1 MTDERTQEELD
12 QWGPK
17 QDNKP
22 TFSNEIKTVGTVG
35 ILEVAVAAI
44 AIAVG
49 FIAYKMY
56 SDEIAIAPKIVI
68 VDLMSISSKYPL
80 NATDAEIDFQILKVN
95 TAMQKLADAGYVVL
109 DSANVLKAPASAYID
124 DLYELAMQ
132 DDAQQ
137 GE

>member
-1 MTDERTQEELD
+1 MTNNRTQEELD

-17 QDNKP
+17 QHNKP
-22 TFSNEIKTVGTVG
+22 TFSNEIKPIG
-35 ILEVAVAAI
+35 ILQISVAAL
-44 AIAVG
+44 AIATG
-49 FIAYKMY
+49 FLGYKVY
-56 SDEIAIAPKIVI
+56 STEEISEPPRIVI

-80 NATDAEIDFQILKVN
+80 NATDAEIDTQILKVN
-95 TAMQKLADAGYVVL
+95 TAMQKLADAGYVVI

-137 GE
+137 DE